1 MTSAATSRTTATV
14 LAILTSL
21 LLLATLASPALAA
34 HNGNNRAD
42 LASQTSD
49 ATGRAVVNYSEGQ
62 GTFNGTVTVRGLEA
76 GTYTFRVTLRGGNI
90 TPVCELVAGGNGA
103 AGCSAQDL
111 DLPGFNTAEIV
122 DAGGN
127 VVARGVFDRAG
138 NCRDPQQGGSLCE
151 SPALNPR
158 P

>member
-1 MTSAATSRTTATV
+1 MTSAVTSRTTATV

-21 LLLATLASPALAA
+21 LLLAALASPALAA

-42 LASQTSD
+42 LEGD

-62 GTFNGTVTVRGLEA
+62 GSFNGTVTVKGLEE
-76 GTYTFRVTLRGGNI
+76 GKLYTFQVTLNGGNAR
-90 TPVCELVAGGNGA
+90 TVCTLVAGANGA

-122 DAGGN
+122 DADGI
-127 VVARGVFDRAG
+127 VADGKFDRAG

-151 SPALNPR
+151 SPALNPQ